1 MYPTKIP
8 FYISVR
14 VCIQSHCISG
24 WHVTKIDLKSL
35 NVKQQGFDPS
45 CRKTFPHLARKSH
58 HLDHLI
64 PLMLHVIISTTVF
77 SVPCCATP
85 HLKHVCR
92 FKRLISTATSCCFFF
107 FSRLA
112 TSERTHASGFTQNSA
127 EKNLNLFGFF
137 DLKAYSGKQAS
148 DIQWECLFTGCLL
161 NSKPENQSRTQ
172 VSETPEA
179 FYQTINLKTA
189 NRESQLRCSRHEK
202 EDKHS

>member
-127 EKNLNLFGFF
+127 ENKNKKILTCLGFSILKLIQGNRPVTYSENVFLLGAYWTQNL
-137 DLKAYSGKQAS
+137 K
-148 DIQWECLFTGCLL
+148 
-161 NSKPENQSRTQ
+161 
-172 VSETPEA
+172 
-179 FYQTINLKTA
+179 INLGPKLVKP
-189 NRESQLRCSRHEK
+189 LRPSIRQ
-202 EDKHS
+202 

>member
-1 MYPTKIP
+1 MHPTKIP
-8 FYISVR
+8 FYISVC

-24 WHVTKIDLKSL
+24 WHVTKIDLKSF

-58 HLDHLI
+58 YHLI

-85 HLKHVCR
+85 HLKRVSR
-92 FKRLISTATSCCFFF
+92 FKQLISTATSCCCF
-107 FSRLA
+107 FSSLVLQRVNEP
-112 TSERTHASGFTQNSA
+112 TRQDSHRIPQKT
-127 EKNLNLFGFF
+127 KKIKNLFGFF

-179 FYQTINLKTA
+179 FYQTINFMTA
-189 NRESQLRCSRHEK
+189 NRESQLRCSRH
-202 EDKHS
+202 